1 MSAASGR
8 RAPDEER
15 RRLFRRM
22 EWVFVYGPPLLL
34 FFVGASSSLLL
45 AWLVPVPGLQFRAK
59 WLIGMLLIV
68 GLPVVAYVIRSRWTR

>member
-1 MSAASGR
+1 MSAGR
-8 RAPDEER
+8 GGRPPEEER

-34 FFVGASSSLLL
+34 LFVGASSSLLL
-45 AWLVPVPGLQFRAK
+45 AWLVPVPGLQFWAK

-68 GLPVVAYVIRSRWTR
+68 GLPVAAYLIRERWTR